1 MKYGKLISSVIVGVL
16 LTACSTVQ
24 PPAEDLETLA
34 SITYTFETPALGT
47 VYNVG
52 DTVALPGSTM
62 SFLPFQ
68 WINGMWTNMGAAD
81 INGLPLQ
88 ARGGGVKELHINN
101 INVRFVPPQPLTSAR
116 FRFGWY
122 GGNNNLNI
130 NGVHRNLATILNAN
144 GMVIGG
150 VLVSIVLDPV
160 QPAGG
165 RVGTLRMVPL
175 AGNTIQS
182 FYVGGQE
189 FFIDNVNLTN

>member
-1 MKYGKLISSVIVGVL
+1 MKYAKFFGAVL
-16 LTACSTVQ
+16 LSAVLAACSTVQ
-24 PPAEDLETLA
+24 PPEADLETA
-34 SITYTFETPALGT
+34 AIVTYTFETPALGT
-47 VYNVG
+47 LYNVG

-62 SFLPFQ
+62 SFRSYQLP
-68 WINGMWTNMGAAD
+68 NGVWTNMGAAD

-88 ARGGGVKELHINN
+88 ARGGGVQELHTNN
-101 INVRFVPPQPLTSAR
+101 INVRFVPGQPLKSAR

-130 NGVHRNLATILNAN
+130 NGVHVNLASILAAN
-144 GMVIGG
+144 GMVIGN
-150 VLVSIVLDPV
+150 VQVSITLDAN

-175 AGNTIQS
+175 PGFNIQR

-189 FFIDNVNLTN
+189 FFIDNVSLNN

>member
-1 MKYGKLISSVIVGVL
+1 MKHLKFIGFFLLTVVLAACSSVQ
-16 LTACSTVQ
+16 TPEES
-24 PPAEDLETLA
+24 LESLA
-34 SITYTFETPALGT
+34 AVTYTFEAPALGT
-47 VYNVG
+47 AYNVG
-52 DTVALPGSTM
+52 DTVALPGSM
-62 SFLPFQ
+62 MRFRSFQ
-68 WINGMWTNMGAAD
+68 WSNGVWTNMGVAD

-88 ARGGGVKELHINN
+88 ARGGGVQELHTNN
-101 INVRFVPPQPLTSAR
+101 INVQFVPTAPLIAAR

-130 NGVHRNLATILNAN
+130 NGVHRNLASILNAN

-150 VLVSIVLDPV
+150 VQVSIILDAV

-175 AGNTIQS
+175 AGVTIQR